1 MLLVTSECKVF
12 YVAHAGPQQ
21 VVLELW
27 CGLNEILADIEGVAD
42 KHWEW
47 TMPLTEYWPISSAP
61 VTMSDRASTEKSFND
76 LQTAYHAELLPTVVD
91 N

>member
-1 MLLVTSECKVF
+1 M
-12 YVAHAGPQQ
+12 
-21 VVLELW
+21 LELW
-27 CGLNEILADIEGVAD
+27 CGLNEILADIKEVAD

-47 TMPLTEYWPISSAP
+47 TMPLTEYCPISSAP

-76 LQTAYHAELLPTVVD
+76 LQTAYRSELLPTVVD